1 MGHGLESAD
10 MGRVGGKPHEGA
22 MKRIA
27 ILTAGWICL
36 GLGIVGL
43 FLPVLQGFLLIGFGL
58 WLLSK
63 ESILMKKF
71 ADRLNE
77 KYPSQH
83 QRLQAWKTRLIGI
96 FKK

>member
-1 MGHGLESAD
+1 MGHGLESTD
-10 MGRVGGKPHEGA
+10 MGSVGRKPHKGA

-27 ILTAGWICL
+27 ILTVGWICL
-36 GLGIVGL
+36 GLGMVGL

-63 ESILMKKF
+63 ESTLMKKF
-71 ADRLNE
+71 ADRLKE

-83 QRLQAWKTRLIGI
+83 QRLLAWRSRLQGI